1 MEFYKSA
8 EEYYS
13 DMTSNMDHVDT
24 SEHSLIYS
32 SDMPVSYEL
41 SKNSLSLEE
50 LTKRI
55 HARSAYL
62 NGYIDEL
69 EKFCEDV
76 GIYMHKKTYA
86 EGTVYVKGNP
96 NAVLPLGGVVA
107 KAGAITYR
115 TMADLTLESTG
126 NGFVRIIATEAG
138 SKYNA
143 DVGEIKLFPIKYMGI
158 LTVTNKE
165 AITNGYDDET
175 IDSLY
180 NRYISKISK
189 PSTGGNVYDYE
200 NWALS
205 ISDVG
210 YAKCIPAEEIGKGG
224 IVKVIIGDNK
234 YRKAS
239 DELIKKVYDYIDSVR
254 PILAGTL
261 QVTTVTEVKIN
272 ITADVEID
280 SSITLTT
287 VQESFKKELEKYFKN
302 NAYNNNRKISIAKVQ
317 SILMSL
323 SGVVD
328 CSNLLING
336 KNTNIVLKEEETSVL
351 NSVSLGVM

>member
-13 DMTSNMDHVDT
+13 NMTSNMDHVDT
-24 SEHSLIYS
+24 SEHGLVYS
-32 SDMPVSYEL
+32 ADMPVAYEL

-55 HARSAYL
+55 HAKSAYL
-62 NGYIDEL
+62 NGYVEEL

-86 EGTVYVKGNP
+86 DGVVHVTGNP
-96 NAVLPLGGVVA
+96 NAVLPIGSLVA
-107 KAGAITYR
+107 KAGAIVYKTV
-115 TMADLTLESTG
+115 ADLTLDSTG
-126 NGFVRIIATEAG
+126 NGFVRIMATDAG

-143 DVGEIKLFPIKYMGI
+143 KVGEINLFPIKYMGI

-180 NRYISKISK
+180 NRYINKVTK
-189 PSTGGNVYDYE
+189 PSTGGNRYDYE

-205 ISDVG
+205 ISEVG
-210 YAKCIPAEEIGKGG
+210 YAKCIPAEELGQGG
-224 IVKVIIGDNK
+224 IVKVIIADNN

-239 DELIKKVYDYIDSVR
+239 AELIKRVHDYIDSVR

-261 QVTTVTEVKIN
+261 QVITVTEVKIN

-287 VQESFKKELEKYFKN
+287 VEESFKRELEKYFKE
-302 NAYNNNRKISIAKVQ
+302 NAYNNKKISIAKVQ

-323 SGVVD
+323 SGVTD
-328 CSNLLING
+328 CSNVLING
-336 KNTNIVLKEEETSVL
+336 KNTNIILKEEETSVL

>member
-13 DMTSNMDHVDT
+13 NMTSNMDNVDT
-24 SEHSLIYS
+24 SEHSLVYS
-32 SDMPVSYEL
+32 ADMPVAYKL
-41 SKNSLSLEE
+41 SENSLMLEE

-55 HARSAYL
+55 HAKSAYM
-62 NGYIDEL
+62 NGYAEEL

-76 GIYMHKKTYA
+76 GIYRHKKTYA
-86 EGTVYVKGNP
+86 EGVVYVTGNP
-96 NAVLPLGGVVA
+96 NATLPIGSLVA
-107 KAGAITYR
+107 KAGAIVYK
-115 TMADLTLESTG
+115 TMADLTLDSTG
-126 NGFVRIIATEAG
+126 NGFVKIIATNAG
-138 SKYNA
+138 SEYNA
-143 DVGEIKLFPIKYMGI
+143 KIGEINLFPIKYMGI
-158 LTVTNKE
+158 LTVTNRE

-180 NRYISKISK
+180 NRYINKVSK

-210 YAKCIPAEEIGKGG
+210 YAKCIPAEEIGQGG
-224 IVKVIIGDNK
+224 IVKVIIADNNN
-234 YRKAS
+234 RKANAG
-239 DELIKKVYDYIDSVR
+239 LIKKVHDYIESVR
-254 PILAGTL
+254 PVLAGEL
-261 QVTTVTEVKIN
+261 QVVTVTEVNTN

-280 SSITLTT
+280 TSTTLNE
-287 VQESFKKELEKYFKN
+287 VENAFKKELGRYFKEN
-302 NAYNNNRKISIAKVQ
+302 VHNSKKISIAKMQ
-317 SILMSL
+317 SILMNL
-323 SGVVD
+323 SGITD

-336 KNTNIVLKEEETSVL
+336 RNTNLILGEEEIAVL

>member
-13 DMTSNMDHVDT
+13 NMTSNMNNVDT
-24 SEHSLIYS
+24 SENSLIYS
-32 SDMPVSYEL
+32 SNMPVAYEL

-55 HARSAYL
+55 HAKSAYL
-62 NGYIDEL
+62 NGYTEEL

-86 EGTVYVKGNP
+86 EGIVHVTGNP
-96 NAVLPLGGVVA
+96 NSVLPLGSLVA
-107 KAGAITYR
+107 KAGALVYK
-115 TMADLTLESTG
+115 TMADLTLDSTG
-126 NGFVRIIATEAG
+126 NGFVKIIATEAG

-143 DVGEIKLFPIKYMGI
+143 SVGEINLFPVKYMGI

-165 AITNGYDDET
+165 PIMNGYDDET

-180 NRYISKISK
+180 NRYINKVTK
-189 PSTGGNVYDYE
+189 PSTGGNRYDYE

-205 ISDVG
+205 ISEVG
-210 YAKCIPAEEIGKGG
+210 YAKCIPAEELGQGG
-224 IVKVIIGDNK
+224 VVKVIIADNNN
-234 YRKAS
+234 RKAS
-239 DELIKKVYDYIDSVR
+239 AELIKKVHDYIESVR
-254 PILAGTL
+254 PVLAGTL
-261 QVTTVTEVKIN
+261 QVITVTEVKIN

-280 SSITLTT
+280 TSTTLNEVENT
-287 VQESFKKELEKYFKN
+287 FKKELERYFKEN
-302 NAYNNNRKISIAKVQ
+302 VHNHKKISIAKMQ

-323 SGVVD
+323 SGVTD

-336 KNTNIVLKEEETSVL
+336 NDTNLLLGEDEISVL

>member
-13 DMTSNMDHVDT
+13 NMTSNMDNVDT
-24 SEHSLIYS
+24 SENSLIYS
-32 SDMPVSYEL
+32 SNMPVAYEL

-55 HARSAYL
+55 HAKSAYL

-86 EGTVYVKGNP
+86 EGIVHVTGNP
-96 NAVLPLGGVVA
+96 NSVLPLGSLVA
-107 KAGAITYR
+107 KAGALVYK
-115 TMADLTLESTG
+115 TMADLTLDSTG
-126 NGFVRIIATEAG
+126 NGFVKIIATDAG

-143 DVGEIKLFPIKYMGI
+143 SVGEINLFPVKYMGI

-180 NRYISKISK
+180 NRYINKVSK
-189 PSTGGNVYDYE
+189 PSTGGNRYDYE

-205 ISDVG
+205 ISEVG
-210 YAKCIPAEEIGKGG
+210 YAKCIPAEEIGQGG
-224 IVKVIIGDNK
+224 IVKVIIADNNN
-234 YRKAS
+234 RKAS
-239 DELIKKVYDYIDSVR
+239 AKLIKKVHDYIESVR
-254 PILAGTL
+254 PVLAGTL
-261 QVTTVTEVKIN
+261 QVITVTEVKIN

-280 SSITLTT
+280 TSTTLNEVENT
-287 VQESFKKELEKYFKN
+287 FKKELEKYFKEN
-302 NAYNNNRKISIAKVQ
+302 VHNHKKISIAKMQ

-323 SGVVD
+323 SGVTD

-336 KNTNIVLKEEETSVL
+336 NDTNLLLGEEEISVL

>member
-13 DMTSNMDHVDT
+13 NMTSNMNNVDT
-24 SEHSLIYS
+24 SENSLIYS
-32 SDMPVSYEL
+32 SNMPVAYEL

-55 HARSAYL
+55 HAKSAYL
-62 NGYIDEL
+62 NGYTEEL

-86 EGTVYVKGNP
+86 EGIVHVTGNP
-96 NAVLPLGGVVA
+96 NSVLPLGSLVA
-107 KAGAITYR
+107 KAGALVYK
-115 TMADLTLESTG
+115 TMADLTLDSTG
-126 NGFVRIIATEAG
+126 NGFVKIIATEAG

-143 DVGEIKLFPIKYMGI
+143 SVGEINLFPVKYMGI

-165 AITNGYDDET
+165 PIMNGYDDET

-180 NRYISKISK
+180 NRYINKVTK
-189 PSTGGNVYDYE
+189 PSTGGNRYDYE

-205 ISDVG
+205 ISEVG
-210 YAKCIPAEEIGKGG
+210 YAKCIPAEELGQGG
-224 IVKVIIGDNK
+224 VVKVIIADNNN
-234 YRKAS
+234 RKAS
-239 DELIKKVYDYIDSVR
+239 AELIKKVHDYIESVR
-254 PILAGTL
+254 PVLAGTL
-261 QVTTVTEVKIN
+261 QVITVTEVKIN

-280 SSITLTT
+280 TSTTLNEVENT
-287 VQESFKKELEKYFKN
+287 FKKELERYFKEN
-302 NAYNNNRKISIAKVQ
+302 VHNHKKISIAKMQ

-323 SGVVD
+323 SGVTD

-336 KNTNIVLKEEETSVL
+336 NDTNLLLGEEEIAVL

>member
-13 DMTSNMDHVDT
+13 NMTSNIDNVDT

-32 SDMPVSYEL
+32 SNMPVAYEL
-41 SKNSLSLEE
+41 SKNSLMLEE

-55 HARSAYL
+55 HAKSAYL
-62 NGYIDEL
+62 NGYADEL

-76 GIYMHKKTYA
+76 GIYRHKKTYA
-86 EGTVYVKGNP
+86 EGIVYVTGNP
-96 NAVLPLGGVVA
+96 NATLPIGSLVA
-107 KAGAITYR
+107 KAGAIVYK
-115 TMADLTLESTG
+115 TMADLTLDSTG
-126 NGFVRIIATEAG
+126 NGFVKIIATEAG
-138 SKYNA
+138 SQYNA
-143 DVGEIKLFPIKYMGI
+143 KVGDINLFPVKYMGI
-158 LTVTNKE
+158 LTVTNRE

-180 NRYISKISK
+180 NRYINKVSK
-189 PSTGGNVYDYE
+189 PSTGGNIYDYE

-205 ISDVG
+205 ISEVG
-210 YAKCIPAEEIGKGG
+210 YAKCIPAEVMGQGG
-224 IVKVIIGDNK
+224 VVKVIIADNNN
-234 YRKAS
+234 RKANAK
-239 DELIKKVYDYIDSVR
+239 LIKQVHDYIESVR
-254 PILAGTL
+254 PVLAGTL
-261 QVTTVTEVKIN
+261 QVITVTEVNTN

-280 SSITLTT
+280 TSTTLNE
-287 VQESFKKELEKYFKN
+287 VENAFKKELAKYFKEN
-302 NAYNNNRKISIAKVQ
+302 VHNSKKISIAKMQ

-323 SGVVD
+323 SGVTD

-336 KNTNIVLKEEETSVL
+336 RNTNLILGEEEIAVL

>member
-96 NAVLPLGGVVA
+96 NAVLPLGALVA
-107 KAGAITYR
+107 KAGAIVYK
-115 TMADLTLESTG
+115 TMANLTLDSTG

-143 DVGEIKLFPIKYMGI
+143 NAGEINLFPVKYIGI

-180 NRYISKISK
+180 NRYINKISK
-189 PSTGGNVYDYE
+189 PSTGGNIYD
-200 NWALS
+200 
-205 ISDVG
+205 
-210 YAKCIPAEEIGKGG
+210 
-224 IVKVIIGDNK
+224 
-234 YRKAS
+234 
-239 DELIKKVYDYIDSVR
+239 
-254 PILAGTL
+254 
-261 QVTTVTEVKIN
+261 
-272 ITADVEID
+272 
-280 SSITLTT
+280 
-287 VQESFKKELEKYFKN
+287 
-302 NAYNNNRKISIAKVQ
+302 
-317 SILMSL
+317 
-323 SGVVD
+323 
-328 CSNLLING
+328 
-336 KNTNIVLKEEETSVL
+336 
-351 NSVSLGVM
+351 

>member
-13 DMTSNMDHVDT
+13 NMTSNMDNVDT
-24 SEHSLIYS
+24 SENSLIYS
-32 SDMPVSYEL
+32 SNMPIAYEL

-55 HARSAYL
+55 HAKSAYL
-62 NGYIDEL
+62 NGYVEEL

-86 EGTVYVKGNP
+86 EGIVYVTGNP
-96 NAVLPLGGVVA
+96 NATLPLGSLVA
-107 KAGAITYR
+107 KAGAITYK
-115 TMADLTLESTG
+115 TMADLTLDSTG
-126 NGFVRIIATEAG
+126 NGFVKIIATNAG
-138 SKYNA
+138 SECNA
-143 DVGEIKLFPIKYMGI
+143 KIGEINLFPIKYVGI

-180 NRYISKISK
+180 NRYINKISK

-205 ISDVG
+205 VSDVG
-210 YAKCIPAEEIGKGG
+210 YAKCIPAEEIGQGG
-224 IVKVIIGDNK
+224 IVRVIIADNNN
-234 YRKAS
+234 RKAS
-239 DELIKKVYDYIDSVR
+239 KELIKRVYDYIDSVR
-254 PILAGTL
+254 PVLAGTL
-261 QVTTVTEVKIN
+261 EVITVTEIN
-272 ITADVEID
+272 TDITADVEID
-280 SSITLTT
+280 TSTTLNE
-287 VQESFKKELEKYFKN
+287 VENMFRKELEKYFKDN
-302 NAYNNNRKISIAKVQ
+302 SNSKKISIAKMQ

-323 SGVVD
+323 SGVTD

-336 KNTNIVLKEEETSVL
+336 RNTNLILSEEEISVL

>member
-24 SEHSLIYS
+24 SENSLVYS
-32 SDMPVSYEL
+32 SNMPIAYEL

-55 HARSAYL
+55 HAKSAYM
-62 NGYIDEL
+62 NGYAEEL

-76 GIYMHKKTYA
+76 GIYRHKKTYA
-86 EGTVYVKGNP
+86 EGVVYVTGNP
-96 NAVLPLGGVVA
+96 NATLPIGSLVA
-107 KAGAITYR
+107 KAGAITYK
-115 TMADLTLESTG
+115 TMADLTLDSTG
-126 NGFVRIIATEAG
+126 NGFVKIIATNAG
-138 SKYNA
+138 SEYNSKI
-143 DVGEIKLFPIKYMGI
+143 GEINLFPVKYVGI
-158 LTVTNKE
+158 LTVTNRE

-180 NRYISKISK
+180 NRYINKVSK

-205 ISDVG
+205 ISEVG
-210 YAKCIPAEEIGKGG
+210 YAKCIPAEELGQGG
-224 IVKVIIGDNK
+224 VVKVIIADNNN
-234 YRKAS
+234 RKANAK
-239 DELIKKVYDYIDSVR
+239 LIKKVHDYIESVR
-254 PILAGTL
+254 PVLAGTL
-261 QVTTVTEVKIN
+261 QVITVTEVNTN

-280 SSITLTT
+280 TSTTLNE
-287 VQESFKKELEKYFKN
+287 VENAFKKELGRYFKEN
-302 NAYNNNRKISIAKVQ
+302 VHNSKKISIAKMQ

-323 SGVVD
+323 SGVTD

-336 KNTNIVLKEEETSVL
+336 RNTNLILGEEEIAVL

>member
-13 DMTSNMDHVDT
+13 NMTSNMDHVDT
-24 SEHSLIYS
+24 SEHGLVYS
-32 SDMPVSYEL
+32 SNMPVAYEL

-55 HARSAYL
+55 HAKSAYL
-62 NGYIDEL
+62 NGYTEEL

-86 EGTVYVKGNP
+86 EGIVHVTGNP
-96 NAVLPLGGVVA
+96 NSVLPLGSLVA
-107 KAGAITYR
+107 KAGALVYK
-115 TMADLTLESTG
+115 TMADLTLDSTG
-126 NGFVRIIATEAG
+126 NGFVKIIATDAG

-143 DVGEIKLFPIKYMGI
+143 SVGEINLFPVKYMGI

-180 NRYISKISK
+180 NRYINKVSK
-189 PSTGGNVYDYE
+189 PSTGGNRYDYE

-205 ISDVG
+205 ISEVG
-210 YAKCIPAEEIGKGG
+210 YAKCIPAEEIGQGG
-224 IVKVIIGDNK
+224 IVKVIIADNNN
-234 YRKAS
+234 RKAS
-239 DELIKKVYDYIDSVR
+239 AKLIKKVHDYIESVR
-254 PILAGTL
+254 PVLAGTL
-261 QVTTVTEVKIN
+261 QVITVTEVKIN

-280 SSITLTT
+280 TSTTLNEVENT
-287 VQESFKKELEKYFKN
+287 FKKELEKYFKEN
-302 NAYNNNRKISIAKVQ
+302 VHNHKKISIAKMQ

-323 SGVVD
+323 SGVTD

-336 KNTNIVLKEEETSVL
+336 NDTNLLLGEEEISVL

>member
-13 DMTSNMDHVDT
+13 NMTSNMNNVDT
-24 SEHSLIYS
+24 SENSLIYS
-32 SDMPVSYEL
+32 SNMPVAYEL
-41 SKNSLSLEE
+41 SNNSLSLEE

-55 HARSAYL
+55 HAKSAYL
-62 NGYIDEL
+62 NGYTEEL

-86 EGTVYVKGNP
+86 EGIVYVTGNP
-96 NAVLPLGGVVA
+96 NAVLPIGSLVA
-107 KAGAITYR
+107 KAGAITYK
-115 TMADLTLESTG
+115 TMADLTLDSTG
-126 NGFVRIIATEAG
+126 NGFVKIIATNAG
-138 SKYNA
+138 SEYNA
-143 DVGEIKLFPIKYMGI
+143 KVGEINLFPVKYMGI

-180 NRYISKISK
+180 NRYMNKVSK
-189 PSTGGNVYDYE
+189 PSTGGNRYDYE

-205 ISDVG
+205 ISEVG
-210 YAKCIPAEEIGKGG
+210 YAKCIPAEEIGQGG
-224 IVKVIIGDNK
+224 IVRVIIADNNN
-234 YRKAS
+234 RKANT
-239 DELIKKVYDYIDSVR
+239 ELIKKVHDYIESVR
-254 PILAGTL
+254 PVLAGTL
-261 QVTTVTEVKIN
+261 QVITVTEVKIN

-280 SSITLTT
+280 TSTTLNEVENT
-287 VQESFKKELEKYFKN
+287 FKKELERYFKDN
-302 NAYNNNRKISIAKVQ
+302 INSKKISIAKMQ

-323 SGVVD
+323 SGVTD

-336 KNTNIVLKEEETSVL
+336 NDTNMILGEEEISVL

>member
-13 DMTSNMDHVDT
+13 NMTSNMDHVDT
-24 SEHSLIYS
+24 SEHGLVYS
-32 SDMPVSYEL
+32 ANMPAAYEL
-41 SKNSLSLEE
+41 SQNSLALDE

-55 HARSAYL
+55 HAKSAYL

-76 GIYMHKKTYA
+76 GIYMHKKSYA
-86 EGTVYVKGNP
+86 DGIVYVTGNP
-96 NAVLPLGGVVA
+96 NATLPIGSLVA
-107 KAGAITYR
+107 KAGAITYK
-115 TMADLTLESTG
+115 TVADLTLDSTG
-126 NGFVRIIATEAG
+126 NGFVRIVATDAG

-143 DVGEIKLFPIKYMGI
+143 SVGEINLFPIKYMGI
-158 LTVTNKE
+158 LTVKNKE

-180 NRYISKISK
+180 NRYINKVSK
-189 PSTGGNVYDYE
+189 PSTGGNLYDYE

-205 ISDVG
+205 VSEVG
-210 YAKCIPAEEIGKGG
+210 YAKCIPAEDIGHGG
-224 IVKVIIGDNK
+224 IVRVIIADNN

-239 DELIKKVYDYIDSVR
+239 KELIKRVHDYIESVR

-261 QVTTVTEVKIN
+261 EVITVTEVKIN

-280 SSITLTT
+280 SSITLTN
-287 VQESFKKELEKYFKN
+287 VQESFKNALEKYFKE
-302 NAYNNNRKISIAKVQ
+302 NAYNNKKISIAKIQ
-317 SILMSL
+317 SLLMNL
-323 SGVVD
+323 NGVND

-336 KNTNIVLKEEETSVL
+336 KNTNIILKEEETSVL

>member
-13 DMTSNMDHVDT
+13 NMVSNMNNVDT
-24 SEHSLIYS
+24 SENSLIYS
-32 SDMPVSYEL
+32 ANMPVAYEL
-41 SKNSLSLEE
+41 SQNSLSLEE

-55 HARSAYL
+55 HAKSAYL
-62 NGYIDEL
+62 NGYVDEL

-76 GIYMHKKTYA
+76 GIYRHKKTYA
-86 EGTVYVKGNP
+86 EGVAYITGNP
-96 NAVLPLGGVVA
+96 NAVLPIGSLVA
-107 KAGAITYR
+107 KAGAITYK
-115 TMADLTLESTG
+115 TMADLTLDSAG
-126 NGFVRIIATEAG
+126 NGFVKIIATNAG
-138 SKYNA
+138 SEYNA
-143 DVGEIKLFPIKYMGI
+143 KIGEINLFPVKYMGI

-180 NRYISKISK
+180 NRYINKISK
-189 PSTGGNVYDYE
+189 PSTGGNVFDYE

-205 ISDVG
+205 VSDVG
-210 YAKCIPAEEIGKGG
+210 YAKCIPAEEIGQGG
-224 IVKVIIGDNK
+224 IVKVIIADNNN
-234 YRKAS
+234 RKAS
-239 DELIKKVYDYIDSVR
+239 NKLIKRVYDYIDSVR
-254 PILAGTL
+254 PVLAGTL
-261 QVTTVTEVKIN
+261 QVITVTEVNID

-280 SSITLTT
+280 TSTTLNE
-287 VQESFKKELEKYFKN
+287 VENAFKKELEKYFKEN
-302 NAYNNNRKISIAKVQ
+302 VHNHKKISIAKMQ

-323 SGVVD
+323 SGVTD

-336 KNTNIVLKEEETSVL
+336 NDTNLLLGEEEISVL

>member
-1 MEFYKSA
+1 MEFYRSA

-13 DMTSNMDHVDT
+13 NMTNNMNNVDT
-24 SEHSLIYS
+24 SENSLIYS
-32 SDMPVSYEL
+32 SNMPVAYEL

-55 HARSAYL
+55 HAKSAYL
-62 NGYIDEL
+62 NDYAEEL

-76 GIYMHKKTYA
+76 GIYRHKKTYA
-86 EGTVYVKGNP
+86 EGVVYVTGNP
-96 NAVLPLGGVVA
+96 NATLPIGSLVA
-107 KAGAITYR
+107 KAGAIVYK
-115 TMADLTLESTG
+115 TMADLTLDSTG
-126 NGFVRIIATEAG
+126 NGFVRIIATNAG
-138 SKYNA
+138 SEYNA
-143 DVGEIKLFPIKYMGI
+143 KIGEINLFPVKYMGI

-180 NRYISKISK
+180 NRYMNKVSK

-210 YAKCIPAEEIGKGG
+210 YAKCIPAEEIGQGG
-224 IVKVIIGDNK
+224 VVRVIIADNNN
-234 YRKAS
+234 RKAS
-239 DELIKKVYDYIDSVR
+239 AELIKRVHDYIESVR
-254 PILAGTL
+254 PVLAGTL
-261 QVTTVTEVKIN
+261 QVITVTEVKIN

-280 SSITLTT
+280 TSTTLNEVENT
-287 VQESFKKELEKYFKN
+287 FKKELGKYFKEN
-302 NAYNNNRKISIAKVQ
+302 VRNSKKISIAKMQ
-317 SILMSL
+317 SILMNL
-323 SGVVD
+323 SGVTD

-336 KNTNIVLKEEETSVL
+336 NNTNLLLGEEEIAVL

>member
-13 DMTSNMDHVDT
+13 DMTSNMNHVDK
-24 SEHSLIYS
+24 SEYSLVYS
-32 SDMPVSYEL
+32 SNMPVAYEL

-62 NGYIDEL
+62 NGYVDEL

-86 EGTVYVKGNP
+86 EGTVYVTGNP
-96 NAVLPLGGVVA
+96 NATLPLGALVA
-107 KAGAITYR
+107 KAGAITYK
-115 TMADLTLESTG
+115 TMADLTLDSTG
-126 NGFVRIIATEAG
+126 NGFVKIIATNAG
-138 SKYNA
+138 SEYNSK
-143 DVGEIKLFPIKYMGI
+143 VGEINLFPIKYMGI

-180 NRYISKISK
+180 NRYINKVSK
-189 PSTGGNVYDYE
+189 PSTGGNRYDYE

-210 YAKCIPAEEIGKGG
+210 YAKCIPAEEIGQGG
-224 IVKVIIGDNK
+224 VVKVIIADNNN
-234 YRKAS
+234 RKAS
-239 DELIKKVYDYIDSVR
+239 AKLIKKVHDYIESVR
-254 PILAGTL
+254 PVLAGTL
-261 QVTTVTEVKIN
+261 QVITVTEVNID

-280 SSITLTT
+280 TSTT
-287 VQESFKKELEKYFKN
+287 INEVENAFKKELERYFKENVHN
-302 NAYNNNRKISIAKVQ
+302 NKKISIAKMQ

-323 SGVVD
+323 SGVTD

-336 KNTNIVLKEEETSVL
+336 NDTNLLLGEEEISVL

>member
-13 DMTSNMDHVDT
+13 DMTSNMNHVDK
-24 SEHSLIYS
+24 SEYSLVYS
-32 SDMPVSYEL
+32 SNMPVAYEL

-86 EGTVYVKGNP
+86 EGTVYVTGNP
-96 NAVLPLGGVVA
+96 NATLPLGALVA
-107 KAGAITYR
+107 KAGAITYK
-115 TMADLTLESTG
+115 TMADLTLDSTG
-126 NGFVRIIATEAG
+126 NGFVKIIATNAG
-138 SKYNA
+138 SEYNSK
-143 DVGEIKLFPIKYMGI
+143 VGEINLFPIKYMGI

-180 NRYISKISK
+180 NRYINKVSK
-189 PSTGGNVYDYE
+189 PSTGGNRYDYE

-210 YAKCIPAEEIGKGG
+210 YAKCIPAEEIGQGG
-224 IVKVIIGDNK
+224 VVKVIIADNNN
-234 YRKAS
+234 RKAS
-239 DELIKKVYDYIDSVR
+239 AKLIKKVHDYIESVR
-254 PILAGTL
+254 PVLAGTL
-261 QVTTVTEVKIN
+261 QVITVTEVNID

-280 SSITLTT
+280 TSTT
-287 VQESFKKELEKYFKN
+287 INEVENAFKKELERYFKENVHN
-302 NAYNNNRKISIAKVQ
+302 NKKISIAKMQ

-323 SGVVD
+323 SGVTD

-336 KNTNIVLKEEETSVL
+336 NDTNLLLGEEEISVL

>member
-13 DMTSNMDHVDT
+13 NMTSNMNNVDT
-24 SEHSLIYS
+24 SENSLIYS
-32 SDMPVSYEL
+32 SNMPVAYEL

-55 HARSAYL
+55 HAKSAYL
-62 NGYIDEL
+62 NGYTEEL

-86 EGTVYVKGNP
+86 EGIVHVTGNP
-96 NAVLPLGGVVA
+96 NSVLPLGSLVA
-107 KAGAITYR
+107 KAGALVYK
-115 TMADLTLESTG
+115 TMADLTLDSTG
-126 NGFVRIIATEAG
+126 NGFVKIIATEAG

-143 DVGEIKLFPIKYMGI
+143 SVGEINLFPVKYMGI

-165 AITNGYDDET
+165 PIMNGYDDET

-180 NRYISKISK
+180 NRYINKVTK
-189 PSTGGNVYDYE
+189 PSTGGNRYDYE

-205 ISDVG
+205 ISEVG
-210 YAKCIPAEEIGKGG
+210 YAKCIPAEELGQGG
-224 IVKVIIGDNK
+224 VVKVIIADNNN
-234 YRKAS
+234 RKAS
-239 DELIKKVYDYIDSVR
+239 AELIKKVHDYIESVR
-254 PILAGTL
+254 PVLAGTL
-261 QVTTVTEVKIN
+261 QVITVTEVKIN

-280 SSITLTT
+280 TSTTLNEVENT
-287 VQESFKKELEKYFKN
+287 FKKELERYFKEN
-302 NAYNNNRKISIAKVQ
+302 VHNHKKISIAKMQ

-336 KNTNIVLKEEETSVL
+336 KNTNIVLNEEETSVL

>member
-13 DMTSNMDHVDT
+13 NMTSNMDNVDT
-24 SEHSLIYS
+24 SENSLIYS
-32 SDMPVSYEL
+32 SNMPVAYEL

-55 HARSAYL
+55 HAKSAYL
-62 NGYIDEL
+62 NGYTEEL

-86 EGTVYVKGNP
+86 EGIVHVTGNP
-96 NAVLPLGGVVA
+96 NSVLPLGSLVA
-107 KAGAITYR
+107 KAGALVYK
-115 TMADLTLESTG
+115 TMADLTLDSTG
-126 NGFVRIIATEAG
+126 NGFVKIIATDAG

-143 DVGEIKLFPIKYMGI
+143 SVGEINLFPVKYMGI

-180 NRYISKISK
+180 NRYINKVSK
-189 PSTGGNVYDYE
+189 PSTGGNRYDYE

-205 ISDVG
+205 ISEVG
-210 YAKCIPAEEIGKGG
+210 YAKCIPAEEIGQGG
-224 IVKVIIGDNK
+224 IVKVIIADNNN
-234 YRKAS
+234 RKAS
-239 DELIKKVYDYIDSVR
+239 AKLIKKVHDYIESVR
-254 PILAGTL
+254 PVLAGTL
-261 QVTTVTEVKIN
+261 QVITVTEVKIN

-280 SSITLTT
+280 TSTTLNEVENT
-287 VQESFKKELEKYFKN
+287 FKKELEKYFKEN
-302 NAYNNNRKISIAKVQ
+302 VHNHKKISIAKMQ

-323 SGVVD
+323 SGVTD

-336 KNTNIVLKEEETSVL
+336 NDTNLLLGEEEISVL